1 MNNSKSKD
9 MLKTA
14 IEALQDK
21 KAEDIRVIDI
31 SNVTIISDYF
41 IIAHGNNAN
50 QLQAIVDNVTEK
62 MHKAGFEEP
71 KIEGYNNASWILLD
85 YNDVVIHIFSKEDR
99 LFYNLERIWKD
110 GKEVDLNSI
119 DWNLI

>member
-62 MHKAGFEEP
+62 MHKAGFDEP

-119 DWNLI
+119 D